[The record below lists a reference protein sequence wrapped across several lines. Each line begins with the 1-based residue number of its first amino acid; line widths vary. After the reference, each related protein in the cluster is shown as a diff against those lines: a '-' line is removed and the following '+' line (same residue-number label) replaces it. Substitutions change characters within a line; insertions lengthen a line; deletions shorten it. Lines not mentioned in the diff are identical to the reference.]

1 MTNLLY
7 SPCTRNPPLLTLFSH
22 LRSCTPSYIIPQADL
37 THLVA
42 LHCSGCGIRTTSA
55 IIDLTLLQ
63 DLDLSNNNIVD
74 INELLAVLSNFA
86 ELKILDLSENPVTN
100 FSTYQVGF

>member
-1 MTNLLY
+1 
-7 SPCTRNPPLLTLFSH
+7 
-22 LRSCTPSYIIPQADL
+22 
-37 THLVA
+37 
-42 LHCSGCGIRTTSA
+42 
-55 IIDLTLLQ
+55 
-63 DLDLSNNNIVD
+63 LDLSNNNIVD